1 MGDSLEET
9 ETEYYLK
16 MCYTSRNGDVGKYKY
31 IGTYNTIE
39 DAKIYLEICKNDMM
53 YPPEYNTIYIEDK
66 DGEIDYCYDF
76 EYYYTDDEDSE
87 DSCDESED

>member
-31 IGTYNTIE
+31 MHSKILPNKLSYE
-39 DAKIYLEICKNDMM
+39 KSDMIYL
-53 YPPEYNTIYIEDK
+53 YEDHNL
-66 DGEIDYCYDF
+66 
-76 EYYYTDDEDSE
+76 
-87 DSCDESED
+87 